1 MSIST
6 NLNQSDCSTYHF
18 PSKKL
23 HLITVSQRQLR
34 GLDISKQNMGLPAHF
49 GGFDG
54 GDVED
59 WTVGGEE
66 HVQVAFEVVFLQF
79 FGEIGNVEG
88 LGDIVVVTATG
99 RRGGERHC
107 RRCGGV
113 GGGGVVV
120 KARMR
125 VVVFSEMVSF

>member
-1 MSIST
+1 M
-6 NLNQSDCSTYHF
+6 
-18 PSKKL
+18 
-23 HLITVSQRQLR
+23 ITVPQRQLR
-34 GLDISKQNMGLPAHF
+34 GLNVSEQNMGLSAHF

-88 LGDIVVVTATG
+88 LGDIVVVAATG

-107 RRCGGV
+107 RCCGG
-113 GGGGVVV
+113 
-120 KARMR
+120 
-125 VVVFSEMVSF
+125 SWWCIW